1 MKKLYLMLFLFYV
14 ASANANLA
22 EQARWE
28 FEVLLDEKR
37 IGYHDFNVSEVDGV
51 QTVTTE
57 ARFDVKLLFVN
68 VFSYRHKNTEV
79 WRDNCLTSISA
90 ETASNGKDFIVRGQA
105 DAETFRMRSGSLD
118 NELPACIMTFAYW
131 NPEFLRADQLLNSQT
146 GEYENVSVVIEG
158 EEVLAVKGQDI
169 QAIKYSLSL
178 AAGPISLWYAADDH
192 RWLALES
199 IVKGGKVL
207 RYEPVILPR
216 TLGSSYALGG

>member
-1 MKKLYLMLFLFYV
+1 MKKLYLMLFLFYA

-22 EQARWE
+22 DQARWE

-37 IGYHDFNVSEVDGV
+37 IGYHDFSVSEVDGV

-90 ETASNGKDFIVRGQA
+90 ETAANGKDFIVRGRA

-131 NPEFLRADQLLNSQT
+131 NPEFLQADQLLNSQT
-146 GEYENVSVVIEG
+146 GEYEKCFCRQRG
-158 EEVLAVKGQDI
+158 RGRAGDKG
-169 QAIKYSLSL
+169 ARRFRRVKYSLSL

-199 IVKGGKVL
+199 VVKGGQSPAI
-207 RYEPVILPR
+207 RA
-216 TLGSSYALGG
+216 S